1 MSTVLAHRGNVAGRT
16 LRGENSRA
24 AIGAALTR
32 GFGIETDIRRAVDG
46 RFYIAHDPQPAADEC
61 LADDIFDLVRAYPDR
76 TVALNVKEAGYEGAL
91 LDYLKDQRVL
101 RQVFLF
107 DMELIEPVPGEMA
120 KRYRALD
127 RDVRIAARVSDRGES
142 IERAL
147 AIGPA
152 SIVWLDE
159 FDRAWATERD
169 VRRLKQS
176 GRIVYAVSPD
186 LHGGSLDRSRGRWA
200 QFNAWG
206 VDGICTDYPVEL
218 REYLNGVM
226 QGVRR

>member
-1 MSTVLAHRGNVAGRT
+1 MSTVLAHRGNLAGRT

-32 GFGIETDIRRAVDG
+32 GFGIETDIRRAPDG
-46 RFYIAHDPQPAADEC
+46 RFYIAHDPQPAADDA
-61 LADDIFDLVRAYPDR
+61 LADDVFELLRAYPDR
-76 TVALNVKEAGYEGAL
+76 TVALNVKEVGYESAL
-91 LDYLKDQRVL
+91 LDYLRDQRVL

-120 KRYRALD
+120 ERFRSLD

-147 AIGPA
+147 AIRAA
-152 SIVWLDE
+152 SVIWLDE
-159 FDRAWATERD
+159 FERPWATEAD
-169 VRRLKQS
+169 VRRLKQA
-176 GRIVYAVSPD
+176 GRTVHAVSPD
-186 LHGGSLDRSRGRWA
+186 LHGSSLERSRARWA

-218 REYLNGVM
+218 REYLDGVTH
-226 QGVRR
+226 GVRA

>member
-1 MSTVLAHRGNVAGRT
+1 MSTVLAHRGNLAGPT

-32 GFGIETDIRRAVDG
+32 GFGIETDIRRASDG
-46 RFYIAHDPQPAADEC
+46 RFYIAHDPQPAADDA
-61 LADDIFDLVRAYPDR
+61 LADDVFELLRAYPDR
-76 TVALNVKEAGYEGAL
+76 TVALNVKEIGYESAL
-91 LDYLKDQRVL
+91 LDYLRDQRVL

-120 KRYRALD
+120 ERFRSLD

-147 AIGPA
+147 AIRAA
-152 SIVWLDE
+152 SVIWLDE
-159 FDRAWATERD
+159 FERPWATEAD
-169 VRRLKQS
+169 VRRLKQA
-176 GRIVYAVSPD
+176 GRTVHAVSPD
-186 LHGGSLDRSRGRWA
+186 LHGSSLERSRARWA

-218 REYLNGVM
+218 REYLDGVTH
-226 QGVRR
+226 GVRA

>member
-1 MSTVLAHRGNVAGRT
+1 MSTVLAHRGNLAGPT

-24 AIGAALTR
+24 AIGAALNR
-32 GFGIETDIRRAVDG
+32 GFGIETDIRRAPDG
-46 RFYIAHDPQPAADEC
+46 RFYIAHDRQPTADEC
-61 LADDIFDLVRAYPDR
+61 LADDIFELVRAYPDR
-76 TVALNVKEAGYEGAL
+76 SVALNIKEAGYEREL
-91 LDYLKDQRVL
+91 LDYLREQRVL
-101 RQVFLF
+101 RQVYLF
-107 DMELIEPVPGEMA
+107 DMELIEQVPGVMA
-120 KRYRALD
+120 EQFRALD
-127 RDVRIAARVSDRGES
+127 RDIRIAARVSDRGES

-147 AIGPA
+147 SIRPA

-169 VRRLKQS
+169 VRRLKQA
-176 GRIVYAVSPD
+176 GRIVHAVSPD
-186 LHGGSLDRSRGRWA
+186 LHGHSLDRSRARWA

-226 QGVRR
+226 QGVRA

>member
-1 MSTVLAHRGNVAGRT
+1 MSTVLAHRGNLAGRT

-32 GFGIETDIRRAVDG
+32 GFGIETDIRRASDG
-46 RFYIAHDPQPAADEC
+46 RFYIAHDPQPAADEA
-61 LADDIFDLVRAYPDR
+61 LADDVFELLRAYPDR
-76 TVALNVKEAGYEGAL
+76 TVALNVKEIGYERAL
-91 LDYLKDQRVL
+91 LDYLRDQRVL

-120 KRYRALD
+120 ERFRLLD

-147 AIGPA
+147 AIRAA
-152 SIVWLDE
+152 SVIWLDE
-159 FDRAWATERD
+159 FERPWATAAD
-169 VRRLKQS
+169 VRRLKQA
-176 GRIVYAVSPD
+176 GRTVYAVSPD
-186 LHGGSLDRSRGRWA
+186 LHGSSLERSRARWA

-218 REYLNGVM
+218 REYLDGVTH
-226 QGVRR
+226 GVRA